1 MVSTWRTRVVLV
13 GFCCFAVITIF
24 VNKHVLSNLHF
35 TYPTIFQSW
44 QTGTAALVILSM
56 STLGYTNLNVMSVNR
71 TVLVSWLPASVLF
84 SAMIYS
90 GSVALSRL
98 PVPVFCAIHY
108 ISIIVQIL
116 LESLLFKKDLPINS
130 QFSLIVTALAVVMVA
145 ATDTQ
150 FDQIGY
156 KWMMIHCTFS
166 GLSLS
171 STLLLQCPNTSD
183 QPSAVW
189 HHSDIFEAF
198 ELIITSSLLMC
209 LIQHLVLTW
218 HFLFI
223 AAAYVLYGNS
233 LRKNSLSDLDKM
245 FCNAVT
251 SLILLMTISV
261 TTGELFRIIE
271 FPYLYS
277 SHFHLWCMTSGLC
290 GTALSVCHGFLLGTD
305 LSHSIA
311 KITSFNRVAIS
322 LLSLFIFDMSPSA
335 NMAVSIA
342 VALFSGVLH
351 SYSDASHREA
361 EQLSQIEVRES

>member
-13 GFCCFAVITIF
+13 GFCSFAVITIF

-56 STLGYTNLNVMSVNR
+56 STLGYSNLNVMSVNR

-116 LESLLFKKDLPINS
+116 LESLLFKKDLPVNS

-166 GLSLS
+166 A
-171 STLLLQCPNTSD
+171 T
-183 QPSAVW
+183 
-189 HHSDIFEAF
+189 
-198 ELIITSSLLMC
+198 
-209 LIQHLVLTW
+209 
-218 HFLFI
+218 
-223 AAAYVLYGNS
+223 YVLYGNS

-261 TTGELFRIIE
+261 TTGELFRLIE

-342 VALFSGVLH
+342 VALFSGALH
-351 SYSDASHREA
+351 SYSDASHRES
-361 EQLSQIEVRES
+361 EQLCQIEVRES

>member
-166 GLSLS
+166 
-171 STLLLQCPNTSD
+171 
-183 QPSAVW
+183 
-189 HHSDIFEAF
+189 
-198 ELIITSSLLMC
+198 
-209 LIQHLVLTW
+209 
-218 HFLFI
+218 
-223 AAAYVLYGNS
+223 AAYVLYGNS

-311 KITSFNRVAIS
+311 KIRSFNRVAIS

>member
-116 LESLLFKKDLPINS
+116 LESLLFKK
-130 QFSLIVTALAVVMVA
+130 
-145 ATDTQ
+145 

-166 GLSLS
+166 
-171 STLLLQCPNTSD
+171 
-183 QPSAVW
+183 
-189 HHSDIFEAF
+189 
-198 ELIITSSLLMC
+198 
-209 LIQHLVLTW
+209 
-218 HFLFI
+218 
-223 AAAYVLYGNS
+223 AAYVLYGNS
-233 LRKNSLSDLDKM
+233 LRKNSLSDLNKM

-251 SLILLMTISV
+251 SVILLMTISV
-261 TTGELFRIIE
+261 TTGELFRLIE

-277 SHFHLWCMTSGLC
+277 SSFHLWCMTSGLC

-351 SYSDASHREA
+351 SYSDASHRES

>member
-166 GLSLS
+166 
-171 STLLLQCPNTSD
+171 
-183 QPSAVW
+183 
-189 HHSDIFEAF
+189 
-198 ELIITSSLLMC
+198 
-209 LIQHLVLTW
+209 
-218 HFLFI
+218 
-223 AAAYVLYGNS
+223 AAYVLYGNS
-233 LRKNSLSDLDKM
+233 LRKNSLSDLNKM

-251 SLILLMTISV
+251 SVILLMTISV
-261 TTGELFRIIE
+261 TTGELFRLIE

-277 SHFHLWCMTSGLC
+277 SSFHLWCMTSGLC

-351 SYSDASHREA
+351 SYSDASHRES

>member
-166 GLSLS
+166 
-171 STLLLQCPNTSD
+171 
-183 QPSAVW
+183 
-189 HHSDIFEAF
+189 
-198 ELIITSSLLMC
+198 
-209 LIQHLVLTW
+209 
-218 HFLFI
+218 
-223 AAAYVLYGNS
+223 AAYVLYGNS

>member
-13 GFCCFAVITIF
+13 GFCSFAVITIF

-56 STLGYTNLNVMSVNR
+56 STLGYTNLNVMSVTR

-166 GLSLS
+166 AP
-171 STLLLQCPNTSD
+171 TMP
-183 QPSAVW
+183 
-189 HHSDIFEAF
+189 
-198 ELIITSSLLMC
+198 
-209 LIQHLVLTW
+209 
-218 HFLFI
+218 
-223 AAAYVLYGNS
+223 
-233 LRKNSLSDLDKM
+233 
-245 FCNAVT
+245 
-251 SLILLMTISV
+251 
-261 TTGELFRIIE
+261 
-271 FPYLYS
+271 
-277 SHFHLWCMTSGLC
+277 
-290 GTALSVCHGFLLGTD
+290 
-305 LSHSIA
+305 
-311 KITSFNRVAIS
+311 
-322 LLSLFIFDMSPSA
+322 
-335 NMAVSIA
+335 
-342 VALFSGVLH
+342 
-351 SYSDASHREA
+351 
-361 EQLSQIEVRES
+361 

>member
-116 LESLLFKKDLPINS
+116 LESLLFKKKSEYPWIVQVTGANQNARKLLSTDLDLPINS

-150 FDQIGY
+150 VILSLFLFFFYCVCVFLFVFSFFFFLQFDQIGY

-166 GLSLS
+166 
-171 STLLLQCPNTSD
+171 
-183 QPSAVW
+183 
-189 HHSDIFEAF
+189 
-198 ELIITSSLLMC
+198 
-209 LIQHLVLTW
+209 
-218 HFLFI
+218 
-223 AAAYVLYGNS
+223 AAYVLYGNS
-233 LRKNSLSDLDKM
+233 LRKNSLSDLNKM

-251 SLILLMTISV
+251 SVILLMTISV
-261 TTGELFRIIE
+261 TTGELFRLIE

-277 SHFHLWCMTSGLC
+277 SSFHLWCMTSGLC

-335 NMAVSIA
+335 NMAVRFVSYKFTKLHCSGSFQWSITF
-342 VALFSGVLH
+342 L
-351 SYSDASHREA
+351 
-361 EQLSQIEVRES
+361 Q

>member
-13 GFCCFAVITIF
+13 GFCSFAVITIF

-130 QFSLIVTALAVVMVA
+130 QFSLIVTALAVVLVA

-166 GLSLS
+166 
-171 STLLLQCPNTSD
+171 
-183 QPSAVW
+183 
-189 HHSDIFEAF
+189 
-198 ELIITSSLLMC
+198 
-209 LIQHLVLTW
+209 
-218 HFLFI
+218 
-223 AAAYVLYGNS
+223 AAYVLYGNS

-261 TTGELFRIIE
+261 TTGELFRLIE

>member
-116 LESLLFKKDLPINS
+116 LESLLFKKKSEYPWIVQVTGANQNARKLLSTDLDLPINS

-166 GLSLS
+166 
-171 STLLLQCPNTSD
+171 
-183 QPSAVW
+183 
-189 HHSDIFEAF
+189 
-198 ELIITSSLLMC
+198 
-209 LIQHLVLTW
+209 
-218 HFLFI
+218 
-223 AAAYVLYGNS
+223 AAYVLYGNS
-233 LRKNSLSDLDKM
+233 LRKNSLSDLNKM

-251 SLILLMTISV
+251 SVILLMTISV
-261 TTGELFRIIE
+261 TTGELFRLIE

-277 SHFHLWCMTSGLC
+277 SSFHLWCMTSGLC

-351 SYSDASHREA
+351 SYSDASHRES

>member
-1 MVSTWRTRVVLV
+1 MLWSSLKGIQQIMVSTWRTRVVLV

-166 GLSLS
+166 
-171 STLLLQCPNTSD
+171 
-183 QPSAVW
+183 
-189 HHSDIFEAF
+189 
-198 ELIITSSLLMC
+198 
-209 LIQHLVLTW
+209 
-218 HFLFI
+218 
-223 AAAYVLYGNS
+223 AAYVLYGNS

-351 SYSDASHREA
+351 SYSDASHRES